1 MVGDGSFSD
10 GCELVGLAPHA
21 EIERSTS
28 IVGEATGKTCGA
40 ISLKNQKRNFL
51 TVLLPEWTVA
61 PENLAC
67 VFRSL
72 YNQETIEWE

>member
-10 GCELVGLAPHA
+10 GCGLLGLAQHA
-21 EIERSTS
+21 EIDRSTS
-28 IVGEATGKTCGA
+28 IVGETTEKICGA

-51 TVLLPEWTVA
+51 TVLLPEYTVA
-61 PENLAC
+61 PEKLVC
-67 VFRSL
+67 VFSSL